1 MGTHLFGCTHQRTNS
16 LHLTMNSFVVFTTL
30 LAAAC
35 AAPQTVVNT
44 VNEGPQTGPLTP
56 LVGGLILTPKGFR
69 SIDLEGFSEDL
80 NEDGFVDPIVPAV
93 PAPIL
98 APAHIA
104 PVYNS
109 VHAVSP
115 YFPQAPIAAPVF
127 NSAAPVFNGAAP
139 VFANDAL
146 LYNGAAPFFNGA
158 APVFNTAA
166 PVFNTAAPV
175 FNPAALVFNTAA
187 PVFNGAAPVFNS
199 AAPVF
204 NSAASAFFNP
214 APVASPVFS
223 APTTVARTSV
233 APSPAVFRT
242 ISPLPV
248 PVRAAPSA
256 VVYDSRLHG

>member
-1 MGTHLFGCTHQRTNS
+1 MGHLFGCTHQRTNS

-30 LAAAC
+30 LAATC

-98 APAHIA
+98 APAPIA

-109 VHAVSP
+109 VPAVSP

-127 NSAAPVFNGAAP
+127 NGAVPVFNGAAP
-139 VFANDAL
+139 VFNSAAPVF
-146 LYNGAAPFFNGA
+146 NGATPVFNTA

-175 FNPAALVFNTAA
+175 FNTAA
-187 PVFNGAAPVFNS
+187 PIFNGAAPVF
-199 AAPVF
+199 
-204 NSAASAFFNP
+204 
-214 APVASPVFS
+214 
-223 APTTVARTSV
+223 
-233 APSPAVFRT
+233 
-242 ISPLPV
+242 
-248 PVRAAPSA
+248 
-256 VVYDSRLHG
+256 